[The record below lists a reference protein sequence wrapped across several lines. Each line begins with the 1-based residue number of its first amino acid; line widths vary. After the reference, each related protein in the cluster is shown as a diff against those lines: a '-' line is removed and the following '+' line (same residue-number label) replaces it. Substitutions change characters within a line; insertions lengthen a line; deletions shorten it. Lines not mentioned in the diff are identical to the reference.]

1 MPLASPYI
9 LCVDDDADDLLFI
22 TSALQQANPALR
34 TAVAYNGVEA
44 LAFLE
49 EVYRAQQLPSLIIL
63 DINMPRMDGKEV
75 LAALKKD
82 ARFAS
87 LPAVVYSTSNAGV
100 DRLFCAHYGVEL
112 VTKPYTYDE
121 VVSVVQHLYSNTLNS
136 SR

>member
-1 MPLASPYI
+1 MPPASSYI

-22 TSALQQANPALR
+22 TSALQQANAALR

-49 EVYRAQQLPSLIIL
+49 EVHRAHQLPSLVIL
-63 DINMPRMDGKEV
+63 DINMPRMDGKE
-75 LAALKKD
+75 LLTALKKD

-87 LPAVVYSTSNAGV
+87 LPVVVYSTSGAGV

-112 VTKPYTYDE
+112 VTKPNTYDE
-121 VVSVVQHLYSNTLNS
+121 VVSVMQYLYSTLNS
-136 SR
+136 PH